1 MPVCSIVYQAYLY
14 LVKRIFTGTLFV
26 YLKRENKRYRNM
38 MTIDIEKCFKQVDEK
53 NIITKLYDMT
63 GYITDMEFQDT
74 DADVLEHVYELAKDA
89 LDYLLPVEVIGAL
102 STIIVELEKI
112 EAPHIAEED
121 DITELLEANG
131 VVIDYLEEKGAL

>member
-1 MPVCSIVYQAYLY
+1 
-14 LVKRIFTGTLFV
+14 
-26 YLKRENKRYRNM
+26 M

-74 DADVLEHVYELAKDA
+74 DADVLEYVYELAEDA

-102 STIIVELEKI
+102 STIVVELEKI
-112 EAPHIAEED
+112 EAPHLAAED

>member
-1 MPVCSIVYQAYLY
+1 
-14 LVKRIFTGTLFV
+14 
-26 YLKRENKRYRNM
+26 M

-89 LDYLLPVEVIGAL
+89 LDYLLPVEVKGAL